1 MEKIFERIGK
11 EIDIEALSKKI
22 CRDYKLGEYKNYE
35 LILVGIDD
43 LSYFLDTTKGK
54 YIVKIINYEKTDKDI
69 SEFVKKINVVTKNHI
84 KAPKLI
90 EHNKKYLYECDTNG
104 IPIKL
109 VVMEYID
116 GKDLYS
122 IDKQITKQDIDKL
135 IGILIL
141 LHKIEEKIEN
151 KEYDEYCF
159 MKIKEDYQKTKNIL
173 PNSIKTQVEEM
184 IKEFDKIE
192 LDKLPRCFIHGDLI
206 SSNIMK
212 DKDDDLWLIDFYQ
225 SGTGVRILD
234 IVKVLNSVIDNYK
247 YKESIEELEQYFIE
261 EYNKKMP
268 LTLYELEVLP
278 TLRKIDVCT
287 GIMMETFDAIE
298 GRDNQENQ
306 YWLENDKRIFE
317 RLKEII

>member
-1 MEKIFERIGK
+1 MEGLFKRIGK
-11 EIDIEALSKKI
+11 EIDIEALSKEI
-22 CRDYKLGEYKNYE
+22 CINYKLGEYKRHK

-43 LSYFLDTTKGK
+43 LSYFLDTLKGR
-54 YIVKIINYEKTDKDI
+54 YVVKIINYEKTDEDI
-69 SEFVKKINVVTKNHI
+69 REFITKSNVITNSNI

-90 EHNKKYLYECDTNG
+90 AHNRQYLYECD
-104 IPIKL
+104 IKEMQIRL

-122 IDKQITKQDIDKL
+122 IDKQVTKQDIDKL
-135 IGILIL
+135 VDILTS
-141 LHKIEEKIEN
+141 LHQIKEKIEN

-159 MKIKEDYQKTKNIL
+159 MKIKEDYQKTKDIL

-192 LDKLPRCFIHGDLI
+192 LDKLPKCFIHGDLI

-212 DKDDDLWLIDFYQ
+212 DKNEDLWVIDFYQ
-225 SGTGVRILD
+225 SGNGVRILD

-247 YKESIEELEQYFIE
+247 YEENTEELEQYFIE

-268 LTLYELEVLP
+268 LTSHELEVLP

-287 GIMMETFDAIE
+287 GIMMETFDALE
-298 GRDNQENQ
+298 GRDNEENQ
-306 YWLENDKRIFE
+306 YWLENDKRIFK
-317 RLKEII
+317 RLK

>member
-1 MEKIFERIGK
+1 MEQVFKRIGK

-22 CRDYKLGEYKNYE
+22 CRDYKLGEYKNHE
-35 LILVGIDD
+35 LILIGIDD
-43 LSYFLDTTKGK
+43 LSYFLDTTRGK

-69 SEFVKKINVVTKNHI
+69 SEFVEKINVVTKNHI

-104 IPIKL
+104 ITIKL

-135 IGILIL
+135 IDILIL

-159 MKIKEDYQKTKNIL
+159 MQIKEDYQKTKDSL
-173 PNSIKTQVEEM
+173 PNNIKIQVEEM
-184 IKEFDKIE
+184 IREFDEIE
-192 LDKLPRCFIHGDLI
+192 LEKLPRCFIHGDLI

-212 DKDDDLWLIDFYQ
+212 DKNKDLWLIDFYQ
-225 SGTGVRILD
+225 SGNGVRILD

-247 YKESIEELEQYFIE
+247 YEENIEELEQYFIE
-261 EYNKKMP
+261 KYSKKMP
-268 LTLYELEVLP
+268 LTPYELEVLP

-298 GRDNQENQ
+298 GRDNEENQ
-306 YWLENDKRIFE
+306 YWLENDKRIFK
-317 RLKEII
+317 RLK